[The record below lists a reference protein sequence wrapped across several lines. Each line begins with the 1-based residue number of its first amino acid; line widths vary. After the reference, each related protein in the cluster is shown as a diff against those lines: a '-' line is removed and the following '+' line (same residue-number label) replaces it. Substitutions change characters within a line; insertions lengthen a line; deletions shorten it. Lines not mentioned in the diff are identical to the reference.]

1 MMADKITKS
10 DFIKR
15 VKTKYPVYS
24 DIPDDQLFEKIVT
37 KYPQYKDTI
46 SDLDDSAKPR
56 SGFQDMAT
64 IIKKGGDEKKKEE
77 AKNRLWEDTKKG
89 LGYTAEA
96 APFIVTPELA
106 GLHSLIPR
114 AIFSGGVNAASQ
126 GLAGALEGKNGI
138 KYLNRMAIL
147 SAINSITGNPLFAGA
162 VNALSQGPEKS
173 DKKIEK
179 DILKRMALA
188 GATGGAAQGAFDTGA
203 KVLSKFK
210 EPIAEAGSFIQS
222 LLTSVPEEQSKRA
235 IQATLEGKNI
245 FQNSAKEDMKMA
257 TNLVDT
263 IKKQANMY
271 RRGVGASVGEQE
283 AALRNAGDTVVK
295 FDPSKLNSELKD
307 MMTRAKTSSGESRIN
322 SKDLNLIQRYTA
334 RLNQS
339 GLGIDDADR
348 IKDEI
353 NTYLATQQNAT
364 NRLSKGESVL
374 KQMGQFIDEEIL
386 SKAPEL
392 FEANKKT
399 SSAIRTSDFINK
411 NLSNRNT
418 AAKNL
423 VSAVKNDRPLL
434 EDIETMARGSEAGT
448 QSLDELKDLVTRDY
462 FRKIA
467 PGQGGGSGSS
477 EGAMNIFR
485 NATIP
490 RIGSALLGAE
500 SLSTGSPAH
509 LLAGAIFSPII
520 HRQAMKGVGSLI
532 RNRSLGTPLVSTIS
546 EKLIHE
552 SEPSQNPDGST
563 SEGYLS
569 YLRRR
574 KPQ

>member
-1 MMADKITKS
+1 MAEKISKS

-15 VKTKYPVYS
+15 IKTKYPAYA
-24 DIPDDQLFEKIVT
+24 DIPDDQLFDKIVT
-37 KYPQYKDTI
+37 KYPQYKDNI
-46 SDLDDSAKPR
+46 SDLDGGPKEKLGPIRQWIEDSIPGLGDVENVLGGQAIQSQMLPLSITKLVENVFKGHSVPTKDR
-56 SGFQDMAT
+56 EASMNRL
-64 IIKKGGDEKKKEE
+64 KKG
-77 AKNRLWEDTKKG
+77 ASL
-89 LGYTAEA
+89 AAQA
-96 APFIVTPELA
+96 APFFIAPEIA
-106 GLHSLIPR
+106 GLQSLIPR
-114 AIFSGGVNAASQ
+114 ALFSGGVNAASQ
-126 GLAGALEGKNGI
+126 GAAGAIEGENG
-138 KYLNRMAIL
+138 
-147 SAINSITGNPLFAGA
+147 
-162 VNALSQGPEKS
+162 
-173 DKKIEK
+173 K

-188 GATGGAAQGAFDTGA
+188 GATGGASQGVFDTGA

-257 TNLVDT
+257 NNLVDT

-322 SKDLNLIQRYTA
+322 PKDLNLIQRYTA
-334 RLNQS
+334 KLNKS
-339 GLGIDDADR
+339 DLGIDDADR
-348 IKDEI
+348 LKDEI
-353 NTYLATQQNAT
+353 NTYLADQQNAT
-364 NRLSKGESVL
+364 NRLTKGEGVL

-434 EDIETMARGSEAGT
+434 EDIETLAAGSEGGV
-448 QSLDELKDLVTRDY
+448 QSLNQLKDLVTRDY

-467 PGQGGGSGSS
+467 PGQGGGTGSS
-477 EGAMNIFR
+477 EGAMNILR

-509 LLAGAIFSPII
+509 LLAGAIFSPIV

-532 RNRSLGTPLVSTIS
+532 RNRSLGAPLVSTIS

-552 SEPSQNPDGST
+552 SEPPQNPDGST